1 MDEEDGRL
9 GPPPGHIIGNGTYSA
24 KYGTRQPDG
33 IQNPGRLQLLVD
45 VTGVRAWQS
54 GRADVLADA
63 STKSLRQTSAYLQ
76 ASGARN
82 RVLGAPSISRRLRN
96 GWETTPLIKTH
107 HKRGKP

>member
-9 GPPPGHIIGNGTYSA
+9 GPPPGHIIGNRAYSA
-24 KYGTRQPDG
+24 KYGTRQLDG
-33 IQNPGRLQLLVD
+33 FQDPGTLQLLID
-45 VTGVRAWQS
+45 VTGDRARQS
-54 GRADVLADA
+54 ARADVLADA
-63 STKSLRQTSAYLQ
+63 STKSLRQTSTYLQ

-107 HKRGKP
+107 HKTR